1 MNARRFRT
9 GGLLLA
15 ALCGVT
21 AAAEM
26 TVVSWNVE
34 SGGADP
40 ATLAQRIRD
49 LDGVDLWGLSEV
61 QSSSWA
67 QQFERAAEEDEP
79 GDFYSFLGTTG
90 DSDRLLILYDSRQF
104 TELERFE
111 MTWADRP
118 WYRPT
123 MRLPQPLVAK
133 LRHNA
138 TGQEFFFMVNHL
150 CQGRGAESR
159 RLDQAT
165 ALNEWAAAQ
174 TLPVI
179 AVGNYNFDYD
189 LDLGADD
196 ENYEKGFGNMIR
208 NAVFTWVFP
217 EPLVATHCSPQNRIL
232 DFVFLANATG
242 VMTGASEVLE
252 VPGDCPDDD
261 RTSDHR
267 PIRAVLTIGHG
278 GTPSLREQILD
289 RIAQMERDL
298 AELKALLEQMGG

>member
-1 MNARRFRT
+1 MNARRFLT
-9 GGLLLA
+9 GCLLPAVLCCATPA
-15 ALCGVT
+15 AD
-21 AAAEM
+21 M
-26 TVVSWNVE
+26 TVISWNVE

-40 ATLAQRIRD
+40 GTIAQRIRD

-61 QSSSWA
+61 QNSNWA
-67 QQFERAAEEDEP
+67 QQFERAAEDDEP
-79 GDFYSFLGTTG
+79 GDFYAFLGTTG
-90 DSDRLLILYDSRQF
+90 DADRLLILYDSQQF

-123 MRLPQPLVAK
+123 MRLPEPLVVK

-150 CQGRGAESR
+150 YQGRDADPR

-165 ALNEWAAAQ
+165 MLNEWAAAQ

-179 AVGNYNFDYD
+179 AVGDYNFDYD
-189 LDLGADD
+189 LDLGQDD
-196 ENYEKGFGNMIR
+196 ENYEKGFGNMTR
-208 NAVFTWVFP
+208 NAVFAWVFP
-217 EPLVATHCSPQNRIL
+217 EPLIATHCSPHSRIL

-242 VMTGASEVLE
+242 VMTGTSEVLQ

-261 RTSDHR
+261 RTPDHR
-267 PIRAVLTIGHG
+267 PVRALLTIGNG
-278 GTPSLREQILD
+278 DEPSLKQQILD
-289 RIAQMERDL
+289 RIAQMEREL
-298 AELKALLEQMGG
+298 AELKALLEQMSG